1 MLSKVMPKKSV
12 AAVNLRTANR
22 TLGGDLDKRGAPR
35 TDGRRRNSTSARRS
49 RTRGQRRPGRL
60 SASHAAR
67 KGSLGRSNENGW
79 WFGFARSKASQF
91 AVERNLAR
99 QFSWTSAVHRQRGI
113 NDSRRDQTFLAHGR
127 SVTGAS
133 GAGFQRARRRFRE
146 GSKRLRDPSR
156 DPVKWE

>member
-22 TLGGDLDKRGAPR
+22 TLGGDLNKRGALR

-67 KGSLGRSNENGW
+67 KGRLRS
-79 WFGFARSKASQF
+79 
-91 AVERNLAR
+91 
-99 QFSWTSAVHRQRGI
+99 GI
-113 NDSRRDQTFLAHGR
+113 KLLDE
-127 SVTGAS
+127 
-133 GAGFQRARRRFRE
+133 RE
-146 GSKRLRDPSR
+146 GVGRPAISSRKNDQERKRLSFCRS
-156 DPVKWE
+156 